1 MTDELLTVLVTPPRL
16 SPKMLGREDDPIQS
30 FDKTIAL
37 GIICFS
43 LLVDMIA
50 YEMVVPI
57 IPDILRT
64 LNADER
70 YIGALYS
77 SYSMGYLITSP
88 IVGTIS
94 DGLKKHI
101 IILIATQLISIL
113 SSVLFLYSDGLSVLL
128 ASRVIQG
135 MGAAITWTLGFSLIT
150 KLFSAS
156 KLGVAV
162 GTANSLSTLGY
173 LIGPILGGVLTQYF
187 GFFAPFYVCM
197 ILALMDLM
205 GRIYLL
211 TLIPRT
217 ICASELSTTPRMPA
231 FKAFLKNGNCI
242 FMFSAVF
249 LSSFTFSTVESLAAS
264 HAEKAF
270 GCNTVETMLLFL
282 SLVCTSVIFSFIGG
296 HWSEKFCRY
305 RLTFY
310 GSVLCGFSLL
320 LLPISPNQI
329 LFAGSNIIF
338 GASNSIL
345 SASAIP
351 EMTRI
356 AEDMRFSSHHQIHA
370 LSNFLYALGM
380 LVGSNFASLGSTSI
394 QYEGALTLS
403 SGICIPFI
411 VIYWFISSRS

>member
-1 MTDELLTVLVTPPRL
+1 
-16 SPKMLGREDDPIQS
+16 MLGCEDDSAQS
-30 FDKTIAL
+30 FDRAFAL

-50 YEMVVPI
+50 YEMIVPI
-57 IPDILRT
+57 IPDILRK

-77 SYSMGYLITSP
+77 SYSLGYLVTSP
-88 IVGTIS
+88 IIGTIS
-94 DGLKKHI
+94 GGLKKHI
-101 IILIATQLISIL
+101 MILIFTQLIAIL
-113 SSVLFLYSDGLSVLL
+113 SSMLFLYSDGLYILL
-128 ASRVIQG
+128 ASRIIQG

-173 LIGPILGGVLTQYF
+173 LIGPVLGGVLTQYF
-187 GFFAPFYVCM
+187 GFLVPFYVCM
-197 ILALMDLM
+197 ILACMDLM

-211 TLIPRT
+211 KIIPRT
-217 ICASELSTTPRMPA
+217 ACSESNSKPSWPSL
-231 FKAFLKNGNCI
+231 KAFLRRNDCI

-264 HAEKAF
+264 HAETAF
-270 GCNTVETMLLFL
+270 GCNNVETMVLFL
-282 SLVCTSVIFSFIGG
+282 SLVCTSVVFSFIGG
-296 HWSEKFCRY
+296 HWSELYCRY
-305 RLTFY
+305 KLTFY
-310 GSVLCGFSLL
+310 GSLLCGFSLI
-320 LLPISPNQI
+320 LLPLSPNRI
-329 LFAGSNIIF
+329 MFAGSNVLF
-338 GASNSIL
+338 GGSNSIL

-356 AEDMRFSSHHQIHA
+356 AEDMCFSSHHQIHA
-370 LSNFLYALGM
+370 VSNFLYALGM

-394 QYEGALTLS
+394 KYEGALIIS
-403 SGICIPFI
+403 SVLCIPFI
-411 VIYWFISSRS
+411 LVYGIKSLRAVK